1 MNIHQLSLTH
11 DPLQDRILLRINTTS
26 KEEIRVW
33 LTRRLTLGLQPHLE
47 RIGVDIL
54 SKETAVQSPV
64 HNEQARQMMAEFKQQ
79 ENLSKADFSTPYA
92 EPEKFLLGPDP
103 LLVTD
108 IQLSPQTDG
117 TVVLGFQEKLA
128 GPPHRGFQ
136 ARVKSD
142 LIVGLQHLL
151 QDAVNKAGWTKVDAL
166 IQPQQAAPDIA
177 EPPKGYLN

>member
-11 DPLQDRILLRINTTS
+11 DAQQDRLLLRINTTAR
-26 KEEIRVW
+26 EELRVW
-33 LTRRLTLGLQPHLE
+33 LTRRLALGLQPHLE
-47 RIGVDIL
+47 RLGLEAMAPTSAVD
-54 SKETAVQSPV
+54 TPV
-64 HNEQARQMMAEFKQQ
+64 ANEQVRQMMAEFKQQ

-117 TVVLGFQEKLA
+117 TVVLGFQEKLG

-151 QDAVNKAGWTKVDAL
+151 QDAVSKAGWTRVDAQ
-166 IQPQQAAPDIA
+166 IQPQQATPDMA